1 MIGSNRTA
9 KLQIIAGVV
18 LLLLAALLLLLG
30 SIFWYLA
37 FVAGGPLLL
46 SRLNQETWQMS
57 LPGYLHH
64 RRRAI
69 LPVYAVFAGTGSAV
83 ELVRVLPDLWEYAD
97 PLNGVLASTIWI
109 GAIYPLFFW
118 LIFES
123 FVLFKGIT
131 GKSSLGALLALAF
144 LILWNDVPNL
154 FLPLWTVNKP
164 EPIFMRVLFATGYIL
179 EALIAVLVYE
189 FLVVDSGQR
198 TPQDGGLL
206 P

>member
-1 MIGSNRTA
+1 
-9 KLQIIAGVV
+9 
-18 LLLLAALLLLLG
+18 
-30 SIFWYLA
+30 
-37 FVAGGPLLL
+37 
-46 SRLNQETWQMS
+46 
-57 LPGYLHH
+57 
-64 RRRAI
+64 
-69 LPVYAVFAGTGSAV
+69 
-83 ELVRVLPDLWEYAD
+83 
-97 PLNGVLASTIWI
+97 
-109 GAIYPLFFW
+109 YPLFFW